1 MTRLVYLL
9 AASHSG
15 STLTA
20 MLLGAHPEV
29 CTVGELKW
37 TSMGDV
43 TRYRCSCGELIQSCP
58 FWRAV
63 SARMAERGF
72 DFEIGQARTDL
83 RAVAT
88 PYEQRLLRPLH
99 RGRLAEAAR
108 DAALLASPGW
118 RQRLRAHQQRNL
130 ALAEI
135 VLELSGKQV
144 IVDSSKIGMR
154 LKYLRRIK
162 DLDVK
167 VVRVIRDG
175 RAVALTYTDPA
186 QFADARDPRLKGGG
200 TGASRDHQR
209 LSMEAAAR
217 EWRRSNEEAEAVL
230 AQLDPS
236 RWIQVHYEQLCA
248 DPEGTLKKVFA
259 LIGVNP
265 AAARLDFRNTQHHVV
280 GNGMRLDTQSEI
292 KVDER
297 WREALAASDLHTFAT
312 VAGSL
317 NRRLGYA

>member
-43 TRYRCSCGELIQSCP
+43 DRYRCSCGALIAECR
-58 FWRAV
+58 FWREV
-63 SARMAERGF
+63 SRRMAERGF
-72 DFEIGQARTDL
+72 DFDIAHARTDL
-83 RAVAT
+83 RADAT
-88 PYEQRLLRPLH
+88 TFERRLLRPLH

-118 RQRLRAHQQRNL
+118 RGRLRAHQARNL
-130 ALAEI
+130 ALAET
-135 VLELSGKQV
+135 VVELSGKRV
-144 IVDSSKIGMR
+144 IVDSSKIGLR
-154 LKYLRRIK
+154 LKYLRRTP
-162 DLDVK
+162 DLDIK
-167 VVRVIRDG
+167 VIRIVRDG
-175 RAVALTYTDPA
+175 RAVALTYTDPS

-217 EWRRSNEEAEAVL
+217 EWRRSNEEASEVL
-230 AQLDPS
+230 KQLDPS
-236 RWIQVHYEQLCA
+236 RWIQVHYEELCA
-248 DPEGTLKKVFA
+248 DPEGTLRRSFSF
-259 LIGVNP
+259 IGVDP
-265 AAARLDFRNTQHHVV
+265 AAARLDFRNTEHHVV

-292 KVDER
+292 RIDER
-297 WREALAASDLHTFAT
+297 WRQVLDPSELHTFAS